1 VKLTLRATR
10 ATVASITL
18 LAVAGGIA
26 AGAEAVPAV
35 PLSASAAP
43 GLDEA
48 TRTGPE
54 DAAKRISVAVTL
66 NLRDEPELDA
76 LVSRVSDQASPDYG
90 HYLTPEEFRDRFAP
104 TPKQVDTVADYL
116 SSRGL
121 DVTGASANRLA
132 VNASGT
138 VGNLQRAFGTSLSR
152 WHDSDENRDFTAND
166 SAVNLPGEIASL
178 VTSVAGLNDHYQRHH
193 SHRQSDVPQVGSGP
207 AGGYTP
213 SELRG
218 AYNVDPLLSG
228 GTDGSGQKIGV
239 LEYAGFEQKNVAAY
253 DDHYRTGAPAP
264 TVRPVSGGN
273 STLGDAQV
281 EVELDIEVAHAIAPK
296 ANVVVYEAPNSDAGE
311 IDMWNAMVSDN
322 VPVVS
327 SSWGLCE
334 LDRTAANIS
343 AVDKVAKQAAAQ
355 GMSFLSA
362 AGDSGAY
369 DCERDKTANAKK
381 LSVDFP
387 ASDPYVTSVGGTAL
401 TLGPNGS
408 YGSEAV
414 WNENN
419 GWAAGGGYSDS
430 FAKPAW
436 QTGPGVPDANK
447 RATPD
452 VSAAAAA
459 GQYSIYSQGRWMKV
473 GGTSAS
479 TPLWSAYLAL
489 YNQKAAASGKPRIG
503 HANPALYRLAGSA
516 NRASVF
522 HDVTV
527 GDNRK
532 YAAGANY
539 DLATGW
545 GSLNADALTRALL
558 AG

>member
-1 VKLTLRATR
+1 MKLTLRATL
-10 ATVASITL
+10 AAVASIPL
-18 LAVAGGIA
+18 LVVANGIA
-26 AGAEAVPAV
+26 VGADAASTV
-35 PLSASAAP
+35 PLADSAAP
-43 GLDEA
+43 GLDQA
-48 TRTGPE
+48 TRTGPA
-54 DAAKRISVAVTL
+54 DAATPMSVAVSL

-76 LVSRVSDQASPDYG
+76 LVGRVSDPSSPDYG
-90 HYLTPEEFRDRFAP
+90 RYLTPEAFRDRFAP
-104 TPKQVDTVADYL
+104 TQQQVDTVAAYL
-116 SSRGL
+116 RSRGL
-121 DVTGASANRLA
+121 TVTGATANRLA

-138 VGNLQRAFGTSLSR
+138 AAEVERAFGTSLSR
-152 WHDSDENRDFTAND
+152 WHDGRENRDFTAND
-166 SAVNLPGEIASL
+166 AVVSLPRDVASL

-193 SHRQSDVPQVGSGP
+193 SHVRPDAPRVGGGP

-213 SELRG
+213 AELRG
-218 AYNVDPLLSG
+218 AYAMNPLVDSG
-228 GTDGSGQKIGV
+228 NNGSGQKIGM
-239 LEYAGFEQKNVAAY
+239 LEYATFEQKNITAY
-253 DDHYRTGAPAP
+253 DDHYRTGSPTP

-296 ANVVVYEAPNSDAGE
+296 ADVVVYEAPNSEAGE

-334 LDRTAANIS
+334 LDRTSANLN

-362 AGDSGAY
+362 AGDAGAY
-369 DCERDKTANAKK
+369 DCERDQTANAKK
-381 LSVDFP
+381 PSVDFP
-387 ASDPYVTSVGGTAL
+387 ASDPYVTSVGGTSL
-401 TLGPNGS
+401 TLGANAT
-408 YGSEAV
+408 YGSETA
-414 WNENN
+414 WNEGN
-419 GWAAGGGYSDS
+419 GWATGGGYSNS

-436 QTGPGVPDANK
+436 QTGPGVPSTGK

-452 VSAAAAA
+452 VSAAAA
-459 GQYSIYSQGRWMKV
+459 GGEYSIYSQGRWTKV

-489 YNQKAAASGKPRIG
+489 YNEKAAAAGKPRIG
-503 HANPALYRLAGSA
+503 HANPALYRVAGSA
-516 NRASVF
+516 NRATAF
-522 HDVTV
+522 HDVTS
-527 GDNRK
+527 GNNRL
-532 YAAGANY
+532 YPAGANY

-545 GSLNADALTRALL
+545 GSLNADALTKALL